1 MERLRLFR
9 RAFYAERIHC
19 GAHRQNIKVQPIGVA
34 LFCIDFDKNK
44 RIEGAYTGAL
54 CGFLLFLYGSADNR

>member
-1 MERLRLFR
+1 MGAPRGLFMLRKSI
-9 RAFYAERIHC
+9 A
-19 GAHRQNIKVQPIGVA
+19 GAHRQNIKAQPIGVA

-54 CGFLLFLYGSADNR
+54 CGFLLFLYGSADSR